1 MTSDFTKLPWGQ
13 SKAEYQQCTRD
24 IKLFLRVPTNNFQ
37 KNVNDANNQLVKDIL
52 GDLNVD
58 AGDVPTAK
66 LVFQHIKNA
75 GQTAPHMPLPCNCSR
90 PPPNKA
96 NVYSDGSW
104 KIPTKRFLGLGGAGV
119 W

>member
-24 IKLFLRVPTNNFQ
+24 IKMFLRVPTNNFQ

-66 LVFQHIKNA
+66 LVFQHIRNA
-75 GQTAPHMPLPCNCSR
+75 GQTAPHTCRFPVTAADPH
-90 PPPNKA
+90 
-96 NVYSDGSW
+96 
-104 KIPTKRFLGLGGAGV
+104 PTKPMSTRTGAGSFRQRDS
-119 W
+119 